1 MTPEE
6 YQQFK
11 NAEKAHLRKLR
22 ELKKTLRKL
31 ERQKD
36 VRASVEN
43 VSRSAEDALDTHQE
57 MMDRLT
63 LETSRLEA
71 RLEIAQELAVE
82 SAPRNDEQETD
93 RRPTPAEPERN
104 ARPSPVEQE
113 RDAQNPTAERADP
126 PEKTIGRM

>member
-22 ELKKTLRKL
+22 ELKRAVRKL

-36 VRASVEN
+36 TQASLEN
-43 VSRSAEDALDTHQE
+43 VSRTVEDALDTHQE

-71 RLEIAQELAVE
+71 RLEIAQEIAVE
-82 SAPRNDEQETD
+82 SAPRNEEQETD
-93 RRPTPAEPERN
+93 RHPTPAGP
-104 ARPSPVEQE
+104 E
-113 RDAQNPTAERADP
+113 RDAQNPTSERANP